1 MTEVTVGTVKIK
13 RDRTTW
19 GMDAFS
25 IENIDGH
32 NESVMFWVEDW
43 SDLLEGRGPE
53 RIERIRHEEE
63 ERIPTSVW
71 GHHE

>member
-1 MTEVTVGTVKIK
+1 MTEVKVGVVKIK

-19 GMDAFS
+19 GTDAFS

-43 SDLLEGRGPE
+43 DDLLEA
-53 RIERIRHEEE
+53 IEKMKPHMEAIA
-63 ERIPTSVW
+63 
-71 GHHE
+71 

>member
-19 GMDAFS
+19 GTDAFS

-32 NESVMFWVEDW
+32 HESVMFWVEDW
-43 SDLLEGRGPE
+43 DDLLEA
-53 RIERIRHEEE
+53 IEKMKPHMEA
-63 ERIPTSVW
+63 VA
-71 GHHE
+71 